1 MRICF
6 VSRRYFPAIS
16 GMSVYAQNLLREVA
30 AAGHDVTMISQ
41 YRGDEFGTRVY
52 GGGPPPPVPGVH
64 VIGLE
69 QRGEQEN
76 GDFERDIDEMVA
88 TIGAEHA
95 RKPFDV
101 LHAQYG
107 YPTGWAALLAGQR
120 LGLPTVV
127 SIQGGDG
134 HWVGSCCETHRR
146 AMVEVVARANALL
159 IGGQSFVREVC
170 DRLGSDP
177 DRFTIVP
184 GAVDTAR
191 FTPGERY
198 GAEREDEEPVRL
210 LYHGRVDRRKGVLDF
225 LDALERLWEA
235 GVPFDAVIS
244 GIGPDVEAARERADA
259 IGFTSAQVR
268 FTGYADYDTVPDLY
282 RAADVFVSPTY
293 AEGFS
298 NTILEAMAAGLA
310 VVSTHSV
317 GVSDCLRDGENGLLV
332 NPGDVR
338 GLTQALR
345 RVIEDDDLRQRLAES
360 GLEECRRVYSWK
372 AVGRQIT
379 EIYERVAA
387 APPPVG
393 VPERLPLDPNCRFRK
408 EPHLL

>member
-1 MRICF
+1 MRLCF

-30 AAGHDVTMISQ
+30 GAGHDVTMISQ
-41 YRGDEFGTRVY
+41 YRGDAFGTHVY

-76 GDFERDIDEMVA
+76 GDFERDIDEMVE
-88 TIGAEHA
+88 TIRAEHA
-95 RKPFDV
+95 KKPFDV

-107 YPTGWAALLAGQR
+107 YPTGWAVLLAGKR
-120 LGLPTVV
+120 LGVPTVV

-146 AMVEVVARANALL
+146 AMVEVLAHANALL
-159 IGGQSFVREVC
+159 IGGRSFVGEVC
-170 DRLGSDP
+170 GRLGSDP
-177 DRFTIVP
+177 ARFTIVP

-191 FTPGERY
+191 FTPGGREL
-198 GAEREDEEPVRL
+198 EDEEPVRL

-225 LDALERLWEA
+225 LDALECLWEA

-244 GIGPDVEAARERADA
+244 GIGPDVETAREKAEA

-268 FTGYADYDTVPDLY
+268 FTGYADYDTVPALY
-282 RAADVFVSPTY
+282 READVFVSPTY

-298 NTILEAMAAGLA
+298 NTILEAMASGLA
-310 VVSTHSV
+310 VVSTHAV

-338 GLTQALR
+338 GLTGALR
-345 RVIEDDDLRQRLAES
+345 RVVEDAALRTRLAES
-360 GLEECRRVYSWK
+360 GLEECRRVYSWT
-372 AVGRQIT
+372 AVGRQIV
-379 EIYERVAA
+379 EVYGQVAGER
-387 APPPVG
+387 PHGDCPDT
-393 VPERLPLDPNCRFRK
+393 LPLDPDCRFRK